1 MPKPDIRTGVRYG
14 LIALGTIF
22 YLYVLGLPLTFGS
35 AATGIFAVVTA
46 LIAFLV
52 LRGQADTPGS
62 TAGILVNGLL
72 IGLIAGAGIG
82 LVTLYTARLHANLV
96 QVQTVFA
103 QLLPAHTAAVTG
115 ISREAIVAGES
126 VTGGVIRLALILTG
140 GGVLGGVLSLIMTDS
155 LSQRRQQLLAS
166 QTGHRLILALPLF
179 IYGSFLLVRQD
190 IISLSVNRQ
199 NIWGLVIVFMF
210 MAASLVS
217 MRQAHT
223 KVENRIVTAMVLILI
238 VLLPRLTDMFQNAVL
253 SKVFIFAAVGIGL
266 NIVIG
271 YAGMLHLGFAA
282 FFAVGAYSFGLLTSP
297 SSYFVQNP
305 EGLAWLESFDA
316 LGFWSALLIAIIIS
330 TIIGLLLGLP
340 ILRTRGDYLAIVTL
354 GFSEIIRLLFLNL
367 RDHTGGPG
375 GILNIPSAELFDIN
389 LGTTM
394 GVVYMG
400 MVLTGVVIFISMR
413 LRQSRLGRAWMAM
426 REDEDVAQM
435 MGVNPANMKLLA
447 FAIGSAFAGAAGV
460 LYTSR
465 QVNIFPDNFDL
476 QTSIDILSLIIIG
489 GLGSIEGVVLG
500 AIALVG
506 LPEVLRGVDEYRI
519 VAFGAL
525 LVIMMIVRPE
535 GLMPS
540 AQRQLELHQE
550 DLSQDAWLEMA
561 GVEAEANDEDAPDQ
575 ENQSE
580 DMN

>member
-1 MPKPDIRTGVRYG
+1 
-14 LIALGTIF
+14 
-22 YLYVLGLPLTFGS
+22 
-35 AATGIFAVVTA
+35 
-46 LIAFLV
+46 
-52 LRGQADTPGS
+52 
-62 TAGILVNGLL
+62 
-72 IGLIAGAGIG
+72 
-82 LVTLYTARLHANLV
+82 
-96 QVQTVFA
+96 
-103 QLLPAHTAAVTG
+103 
-115 ISREAIVAGES
+115 
-126 VTGGVIRLALILTG
+126 
-140 GGVLGGVLSLIMTDS
+140 
-155 LSQRRQQLLAS
+155 
-166 QTGHRLILALPLF
+166 LALPLF

-316 LGFWSALLIAIIIS
+316 LGFWSALPIAIIIS